1 MKKFLILLI
10 GLYLCF
16 PTFTSPVYA
25 LSAEYYRVNNSHTYI
40 YSDISLSQQSR
51 LFLLPETYFV
61 KAKLDP
67 IQNSLN
73 VEYNGITGYVNV
85 DDVTPVFQ
93 TPTTPFATHIINLLP
108 VSNAI
113 IYSQP
118 TTSSP
123 YLGTLP
129 FDATSI
135 LVYGKCSGEQ
145 SVSNSS
151 TDWYYIKYTSTTQ
164 GIITGYIYHS
174 VISSFTP
181 ALPNTEVLETK
192 PSTPTNSTPII
203 SPELQDTNNIL
214 VIVLITI
221 PLILLLYLLIA
232 PHKKTHKKHNSPN
245 RQLLNYIDK
254 NATKDE
260 LDF

>member
-1 MKKFLILLI
+1 MF
-10 GLYLCF
+10 YFFF
-16 PTFTSPVYA
+16 PFTTNSVHA
-25 LSAEYYRVNNSHTYI
+25 LSAEYYRINNAHTYL
-40 YSDISLSQQSR
+40 YSDISLSEEYK

-73 VEYNGITGYVNV
+73 VEYNGITGYVNL
-85 DDVTPVFQ
+85 DNLTPVYQ
-93 TPTTPFATHIINLLP
+93 APTTPFATHIISLLP

-113 IYSQP
+113 IYSRP
-118 TTSSP
+118 STSSP
-123 YLGTLP
+123 YLGTIP

-135 LVYGKCSGEQ
+135 LVYGKCTGEQ
-145 SVSNSS
+145 SIANSS
-151 TDWYYIKYTSTTQ
+151 TDWYYIKYSSTTQ

-181 ALPNTEVLETK
+181 ALPNTEILQTS
-192 PSTPTNSTPII
+192 PSTPTTTTPII

-214 VIVLITI
+214 VIILISI
-221 PLILLLYLLIA
+221 PLIILTYILLV
-232 PHKKTHKKHNSPN
+232 PHKKQSKHRNKHN

-260 LDF
+260 FDF